1 VREKLTS
8 TNQSIEKALNL
19 IEILSRQKGFMRLQ
33 DLSTAAG
40 MPASTILRLL
50 NTLIKFNYVYQ
61 DPDSLKYTLTLKFA
75 QIGSLVRSQFS
86 ISEIA
91 RPYLQE
97 LSVQCGEAVCL
108 AIEQDMEVVY
118 IDVVDGPDSMLK
130 TLQRI
135 GKRAPMHST
144 GVGKLMMTNY
154 DQTQLDLYI
163 DRTHLAPL
171 TKHTI
176 THRDLLL
183 DELST
188 IDRQN
193 YSLDNEECEIGA
205 RCIAAPV
212 RDYSG
217 RVIASISVSGPSI
230 RMTMEKIDRIKSEV
244 VSTALKISH
253 LYGYNNHS

>member
-1 VREKLTS
+1 MRERLTS

-19 IEILSRQKGFMRLQ
+19 IEILAQQKGFMRLQ
-33 DLSTAAG
+33 DISIAAEI
-40 MPASTILRLL
+40 PASTALRLL
-50 NTLIKFNYVYQ
+50 NTLIKYNYVYQ

-91 RPYLQE
+91 RPYLQA
-97 LSVQCGEAVCL
+97 LAVHCGEAVCL

-154 DQTQLDLYI
+154 DQEKLELYI

-171 TKHTI
+171 TQNTI
-176 THRDLLL
+176 TTRDLLL
-183 DELST
+183 EELSR
-188 IDRQN
+188 IDQQN

-205 RCIAAPV
+205 RCIASPV

-230 RMTMEKIDRIKSEV
+230 RMTMEKIDKIKAEV
-244 VSTALKISH
+244 IATAFKISH
-253 LYGYNNHS
+253 LYGYNDPS